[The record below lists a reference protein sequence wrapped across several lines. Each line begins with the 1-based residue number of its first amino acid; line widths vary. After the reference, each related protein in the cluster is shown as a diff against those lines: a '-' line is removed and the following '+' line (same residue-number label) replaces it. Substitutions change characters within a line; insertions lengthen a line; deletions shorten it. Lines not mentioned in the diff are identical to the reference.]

1 MRLKFVAAVAMLSA
15 CFAAHADT
23 IVETFSVS
31 GTAVENDS
39 GAYGIDSTAIA
50 DFNTSLGTLNSITI
64 VLSGEATNIDGGIN
78 QLLNIVS
85 GSAVQEVLLRGSGAT
100 PTNGLFA
107 ISADGSSSDSSFL
120 GLFEG
125 SGTQELVLNLKGTA
139 TIAADGV
146 TGTLTY
152 NYTPLPIT
160 VTPEPSSFAL
170 LGTGLLGVAGGVM
183 RKRFA

>member
-1 MRLKFVAAVAMLSA
+1 MTVTEDLSRNPTKTVRCHQSLFQEFSMRLKFVAAVAMLSA

-85 GSAVQEVLLRGSGAT
+85 GSAVRKCFSGAPALHP
-100 PTNGLFA
+100 PTDCSRSPRMEAPLIRPSWACSRDRALRNLCSTSRVLRPLQRMA
-107 ISADGSSSDSSFL
+107 SR
-120 GLFEG
+120 
-125 SGTQELVLNLKGTA
+125 EL
-139 TIAADGV
+139 
-146 TGTLTY
+146 
-152 NYTPLPIT
+152 
-160 VTPEPSSFAL
+160 
-170 LGTGLLGVAGGVM
+170 
-183 RKRFA
+183 